1 VAEREETT
9 VVGSH
14 RASLR
19 RHGTGEDTP
28 SLHGLPA
35 PPACEGATVALQLLG
50 PFGLRIEDRVIS
62 LPPHVQRLVAFLAV
76 HERPLHRAYV
86 AGRLWIDKSQAQ
98 ANGCLR
104 TTLWRLQ
111 RLECPIVEV
120 TTTHLSLHPAVT
132 VDMRQLASSVRRA
145 LRGEPLTGDDVDRL
159 VDADDLLVDC
169 YEDWV
174 LDERERLQQ
183 EVVLALEAGCVQLLA
198 EQRHAEAVLTAS
210 AAMSGDRLR
219 ESAVRVLIEAHSATG
234 NVAEALRR
242 YDTFRAELGA
252 RLQLEPS
259 GQLTRLV
266 ESIAPG
272 YRAVHA

>member
-1 VAEREETT
+1 
-9 VVGSH
+9 VVDSH

-19 RHGTGEDTP
+19 RCVTGEDNP
-28 SLHGLPA
+28 SLQA
-35 PPACEGATVALQLLG
+35 RASPPASEAVSVALQLLG
-50 PFGLRIEDRVIS
+50 PFGLRIDDRVVS

-111 RLECPIVEV
+111 RLQSPIVEV
-120 TTTHLSLHPAVT
+120 STTHLSLHPAVT
-132 VDMRQLASSVRRA
+132 VDTRQLASSARRA
-145 LRGEPLTGDDVDRL
+145 LKGESLAGEDVDRL
-159 VDADDLLVDC
+159 VGADDLLVDC

-174 LDERERLQQ
+174 LDERDRLRQ
-183 EVVLALEAGCVQLLA
+183 EVVLALEAGSLQLLA
-198 EQRHAEAVLTAS
+198 ERRNAEAVLTAS

-234 NVAEALRR
+234 NIAEALQR
-242 YDTFRAELGA
+242 YDAFRTELGA

-259 GQLTRLV
+259 GQLTRLI

-272 YRAVHA
+272 YRIVHA